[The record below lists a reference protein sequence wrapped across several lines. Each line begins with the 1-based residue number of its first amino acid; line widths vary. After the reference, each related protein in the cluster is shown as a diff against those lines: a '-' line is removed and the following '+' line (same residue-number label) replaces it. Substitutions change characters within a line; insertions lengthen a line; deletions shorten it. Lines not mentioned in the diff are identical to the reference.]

1 MNPKNDPDNYWRSGP
16 VFDNLPILVLTI
28 LNYLRELYNQSQ
40 IVDVWLLSCICQHI
54 RRLAGGDLWC

>member
-1 MNPKNDPDNYWRSGP
+1 MNPKNDPDNSWRSGP

-40 IVDVWLLSCICQHI
+40 IVDVLLLSCICQHI
-54 RRLAGGDLWC
+54 RRLGGGDLWC